1 VTSVAAASALVI
13 GSVGV
18 VLAIN
23 GGRPEVS
30 NITGLSP
37 SGVTPAQTPATPP
50 TPTVA
55 LPPPLLLP
63 NMRSLSASDLS
74 IEVVRGVRRL
84 RFAASLANVG
94 PGPLLLLPRGRGECR
109 TGQHEAVQVLHRDRN
124 RDGVFQ
130 RARDREGSRR
140 VTGCMLHHS
149 DHDHWHFDAMAA
161 YSLRPAGSSEVLVA
175 RNKVS
180 FCLRDNRRVPGQRV
194 VVPRRH
200 FGKCSRNSQQ
210 GISPGWVDVYKADL
224 SGQWLRLPASV
235 GLGGPLP
242 RPEGRPTGSAGRNQ
256 RDRQLD
262 FGANPRRGH
271 ASAHGALGG
280 LSLTASLG
288 RLPARGE
295 CSSGAGDR

>member
-1 VTSVAAASALVI
+1 VI

-23 GGRPEVS
+23 AGRPEAT
-30 NITGLSP
+30 NITAPSP
-37 SGVTPAQTPATPP
+37 SGVSPAHTPATSP
-50 TPTVA
+50 TPTVR
-55 LPPPLLLP
+55 LPPPFLLP

-124 RDGVFQ
+124 QDGVFQ
-130 RARDREGSRR
+130 RARDREGNRR
-140 VTGCMLHHS
+140 VTGCMLDHS
-149 DHDHWHFDAMAA
+149 GHDHWHFDAMAA
-161 YSLRPAGSSEVLVA
+161 YSLRRAGSSEVLVA

-210 GISPGWVDVYKADL
+210 GISPGWADVYKADL
-224 SGQWLRLPASV
+224 SGQWLRLPTSV
-235 GLGGPLP
+235 GSEVLCLDLKADPLD
-242 RPEGRPTGSAGRNQ
+242 RLVETNETDNATSVAIRVEGSRVRTVRSAACR
-256 RDRQLD
+256 
-262 FGANPRRGH
+262 
-271 ASAHGALGG
+271 
-280 LSLTASLG
+280 
-288 RLPARGE
+288 
-295 CSSGAGDR
+295 